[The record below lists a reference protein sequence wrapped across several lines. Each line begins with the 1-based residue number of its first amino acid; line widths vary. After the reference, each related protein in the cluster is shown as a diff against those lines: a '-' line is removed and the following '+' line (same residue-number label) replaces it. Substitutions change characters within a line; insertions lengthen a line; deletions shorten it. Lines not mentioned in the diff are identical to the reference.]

1 MGLICCLNRT
11 GLSLCIQN
19 HVVMKLY
26 SDIWVGD
33 IEMVSYAGLPWKKS
47 FRKKEEENGNHNW
60 ILLLMGYEA
69 DLPL

>member
-11 GLSLCIQN
+11 GTFHFVYKITWPWS
-19 HVVMKLY
+19 Y

-47 FRKKEEENGNHNW
+47 FRKKEEENGNYNG
-60 ILLLMGYEA
+60 ILLLMGHEA